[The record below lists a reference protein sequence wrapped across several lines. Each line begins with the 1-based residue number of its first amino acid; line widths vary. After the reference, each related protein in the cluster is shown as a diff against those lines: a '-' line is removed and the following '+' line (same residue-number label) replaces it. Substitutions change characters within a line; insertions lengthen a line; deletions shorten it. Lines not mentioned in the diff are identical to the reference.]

1 MTLVNTSFLV
11 FTHNC
16 CLCSCREQ
24 EKEFLAKRIEDAFSL
39 MNDILSSKPPET
51 PKSSK
56 PATNA
61 AIRRHGRVKPSEEQL
76 SKQRHTSV
84 DLPPRGGGSSR
95 DSKVGPYRLSNV
107 KRSFDRR
114 RQHTDQNQRLSE
126 TYTKEPSTS
135 KGGSSEAGQ

>member
-1 MTLVNTSFLV
+1 MTLSFLGYI
-11 FTHNC
+11 HNC

-39 MNDILSSKPPET
+39 MNDILSSKPET

-61 AIRRHGRVKPSEEQL
+61 AIRRLSRAKPSGEQL
-76 SKQRHTSV
+76 SKQRHPSV

-95 DSKVGPYRLSNV
+95 DSKVGPYQLSNV

-135 KGGSSEAGQ
+135 KGGSSEAGQCL